1 MESEHKAR
9 PNPEPASARETHG
22 FQAEVRELLKLM
34 IHSLYSHRE
43 IFLRELLS
51 NASDACDRLRFAAIA
66 DGALLAEDRELAIR
80 IDADPSAGTL
90 TITDNGIGM
99 TREEA
104 IANLGTIARS
114 GTAEFFRSLSGDEQ
128 KASQLIGQ
136 FGVGFYSAFI
146 VAERVEVRSRK
157 AGAPPEAGV
166 RWESGADGQFTVET
180 LTQPARGTAVTLHLK
195 ADAREFADP
204 MRVRGLIRRYSDHI
218 GFAVRMRKGEPREAA
233 SARAGTR
240 GPEARPGTDMSG
252 EPREAASV
260 RAGVRGPEA
269 RPGKDMSESEASLE
283 YEVVNQAKALWT
295 LPRTQISD
303 EEYRQFYQYLAHD
316 FTDPLAWSHNKV
328 EGKREYISLL
338 YLPARAPFDLWQRE
352 AARGLKLYVRRVFIM
367 DDAEQFLPLYLRF
380 VKGVVDCS
388 DLPLNISRELLQQ
401 DPEVEAIR
409 GGLAKRVLDLL
420 ARLAKDEPQKYATF
434 WKEFGAVLK
443 EGIAQDLPNQGA
455 LLPLLRFAST
465 HASDNDPSVSLGD
478 YLARMQ
484 SGQERIYY
492 VIAETLEAARA
503 SPAIERL
510 KERGLEV
517 LLLAERIDEWV
528 MGQLETYEGKRF
540 KDAARGDLE
549 LGALASD
556 ADRKQHDAQLKES
569 KGLLKRIKDALG
581 ERITEARLSER
592 LSESPACLVLGEH
605 DLPERMRRILAAAGQ
620 KTPQAR
626 PLLEVNVGHP
636 LIRYLDGLTDP
647 AQFAELA
654 QLLYEQALLTEGAAL
669 ANAPE
674 YVQRL
679 NRLLVRLAAPPGA
692 AS

>member
-1 MESEHKAR
+1 MESTPTPQ
-9 PNPEPASARETHG
+9 PNPAAASARETHG

-43 IFLRELLS
+43 IFLRELIS

-66 DGALLAEDRELAIR
+66 DGALLADDPDLGIR
-80 IDADPSAGTL
+80 IDADPAAGTL

-157 AGAPPEAGV
+157 AGTPPEAGV
-166 RWESGADGQFTVET
+166 RWESGADGEFTVET

-218 GFAVRMRKGEPREAA
+218 GFAVRMRKQG
-233 SARAGTR
+233 
-240 GPEARPGTDMSG
+240 
-252 EPREAASV
+252 
-260 RAGVRGPEA
+260 
-269 RPGKDMSESEASLE
+269 EASLE

-295 LPRTQISD
+295 LPRTQVSD

-380 VKGVVDCS
+380 VKGVVDS
-388 DLPLNISRELLQQ
+388 GDLPLNISREILQQ
-401 DPEVEAIR
+401 EPEVEAIR
-409 GGLAKRVLDLL
+409 SGLTKRVLDML
-420 ARLAKDEPQKYATF
+420 ARLGKDEPEKYATF

-443 EGIAQDLPNQGA
+443 EGIAQDHANQGA
-455 LLPLLRFAST
+455 ILPLLRFAST
-465 HASDNDPSVSLGD
+465 HAPDNNPSVSLGE
-478 YLARMQ
+478 YLARMKP
-484 SGQERIYY
+484 GQERIYY
-492 VIAETLEAARA
+492 VIGESLEAARA

-517 LLLAERIDEWV
+517 LLLAERIDQWV

-540 KDAARGDLE
+540 KDASRGDLE
-549 LGALASD
+549 LGGLAGD
-556 ADRKQHDAQLKES
+556 ADRAQRDAQLKES

-581 ERITEARLSER
+581 ERVTEVRISER
-592 LSESPACLVLGEH
+592 LTESPAVLVLGEH
-605 DLPERMRRILAAAGQ
+605 DLPERMRRILADAGQ

-626 PLLEVNVGHP
+626 PVLEVNVAHP
-636 LIRYLDGLTDP
+636 LVRYLDGVTDP

-654 QLLYEQALLTEGAAL
+654 QLLYEQAVLAEGESL

-692 AS
+692 VS